1 MVVERTYPEFYWL
14 TPESREF
21 LQRGYLLEGVTAE
34 QRIREIAEYAERKL
48 GIEGY
53 ADKFY
58 NYMSKGWFSLSTP
71 IWNNYGNQRGMSI
84 SCFSSWVDDSI
95 EGITDA
101 IAEISMMSKYG
112 GGTSVYMGAV
122 RPRGSMIRNNGKSNG
137 SFSFL
142 PWFESTINCVA
153 QGLSRRGQCAAYID
167 IDHADIEEWL
177 DIHTEGNPI
186 QVMYYGVCVGNDWL
200 EEMKSGDKR
209 KRAIWAK
216 VIQRRTETGIPYLFF
231 KDNANNNK
239 PEVYK
244 DKNLTITNSNLCVS
258 PDTTILTTNGHEVI
272 SEIVGEKRTI
282 WNGYEWSEDVTI
294 VKTAENQK
302 LYRVTLSDGRY
313 LDCTDY
319 HEWSVYYDTNLT
331 ELVKVKTKDLH
342 IGATVENWFMPELEG
357 ANQEVTKDA
366 IITSIEL
373 VSESSDTYCVTEPL
387 RHKAVFNGILTHQCN
402 EIYLPIN
409 KEESFVCCLSSMNL
423 LHYDE
428 WKDTDAVKVLTY
440 FLDSVMSEFIDET
453 KDKKYME
460 RARRFSERHRAL
472 GLGVLGWHSY
482 LQANMIP
489 FESFQAMQKNAEIF
503 KHIKNE
509 AYEASKDLAARFG
522 EPEILKGY
530 GRRNTTLMAIAPT
543 KSSSFILGQVSP
555 SIEPLK
561 SNYFVKDLAKSK
573 TVYKNPYLI
582 ELLQVKGKDTPEVW
596 EDILG
601 HDGSVQHLDFL
612 TQNEKDVFKTFSE
625 LSQMTVIQQAAQRQ
639 AFIDQG
645 QSINIMVHP
654 STPAKDIN
662 QLYLTAAELGLKGL
676 YYQLSMSAA
685 QVFNR
690 NLLNTCVSCEA

>member
-48 GIEGY
+48 GIEGF

-58 NYMSKGWFSLSTP
+58 LYMSKGWFSLSTP

-101 IAEISMMSKYG
+101 IAEVSMMSKYG

-122 RPRGSMIRNNGKSNG
+122 RPRGSTIRNNGKSNG

-200 EEMKSGDKR
+200 EEMKAGDKR

-231 KDNANNNK
+231 KDNANSNK
-239 PEVYK
+239 PDVYK
-244 DKNLTITNSNLCVS
+244 DKNLTITNSNLC
-258 PDTTILTTNGHEVI
+258 NEV
-272 SEIVGEKRTI
+272 
-282 WNGYEWSEDVTI
+282 
-294 VKTAENQK
+294 
-302 LYRVTLSDGRY
+302 
-313 LDCTDY
+313 
-319 HEWSVYYDTNLT
+319 
-331 ELVKVKTKDLH
+331 
-342 IGATVENWFMPELEG
+342 
-357 ANQEVTKDA
+357 
-366 IITSIEL
+366 
-373 VSESSDTYCVTEPL
+373 
-387 RHKAVFNGILTHQCN
+387 
-402 EIYLPIN
+402 YLPIN
-409 KEESFVCCLSSMNL
+409 KDESFVCCLSSMNL
-423 LHYDE
+423 LHYEE
-428 WKDTDAVKVLTY
+428 WKNTDAVKVLTY

-472 GLGVLGWHSY
+472 GLGALGWHSY
-482 LQANMIP
+482 LQSNMIP

-503 KHIKNE
+503 KHIKTE
-509 AYEASKDLAARFG
+509 AYEASKELADRFG

-555 SIEPLK
+555 SIEPFK

-582 ELLQVKGKDTPEVW
+582 ELLQSKGKDTAEVW
-596 EDILG
+596 EDILS
-601 HDGSVQHLDFL
+601 HDGSVQHLEFL